1 MLKAKAAVR
10 ELWAGFAAIFTM
22 PGKGLWLL
30 LTVGIWGCYFVQM
43 LVVFRRL
50 AFTAEVASHDGVT
63 AVLVAL
69 LCFLA

>member
-43 LVVFRRL
+43 LVVFQAFGFYGRGGL
-50 AFTAEVASHDGVT
+50 A
-63 AVLVAL
+63 
-69 LCFLA
+69 